1 MPDKQIQKRKYERK
15 APNGLFRIY
24 ASVTCCAYTVQLK
37 DISKGLAVL
46 LAIIFLISAEAV
58 PAQENSAV
66 SWFGKGFSAEDLGR
80 HKEAVEA
87 YTKAVELNPAYA
99 AAYHNRGVAN
109 YKLGKNQEAIDDL
122 SKAIELDPKHP
133 RSYYNRAIVFG
144 AVERYKEAVDDGTKA
159 ISLDPSNADVYF
171 NRGID
176 RVALDGLD
184 RAVDDFNKA
193 IELNQEDGAAY
204 YARGFAYHRLGRVKE
219 ADGDF
224 AKSARLGY
232 KGAQDFLKS
241 KGYAVAQKTGPGAS
255 VPREV
260 GTRQPTHGFAPS
272 SGFTPRP
279 PIETGKELE
288 VELKGATMEAT
299 TGLLKGLGIFVL
311 VVALAI
317 YAIFALSLQVTAKK
331 TDTPRAWFA
340 WIPILQLVTMC
351 EIAKKPFWWLILMF
365 VPLVNIAIFAII
377 WMKIA
382 EARGKPGWLGLL
394 TLVPVVNLF
403 VPPYLA
409 FSK

>member
-1 MPDKQIQKRKYERK
+1 MSDKDVQKRKYEGK
-15 APNGLFRIY
+15 LSNGLFRIF
-24 ASVTCCAYTVQLK
+24 AGVTCCAYTVQLK

-46 LAIIFLISAEAV
+46 MAIILLISAEAV

-66 SWFGKGFSAEDLGR
+66 SWFRKGFSAEDTGR

-87 YTKAVELNPAYA
+87 YTKAIELNPAYLE
-99 AAYHNRGVAN
+99 AYHNRGVAN
-109 YKLGKNQEAIDDL
+109 YKLGKNQKAIDDL
-122 SKAIELDPKHP
+122 SRAIELDPKHP
-133 RSYYNRAIVFG
+133 RAYYNRAIVLG
-144 AVERYKEAVDDGTKA
+144 ALRRYKEAVDDGTMA
-159 ISLDPSNADVYF
+159 ISLDSSNADAYL

-176 RVALDGLD
+176 RVALGGLD
-184 RAVDDFNKA
+184 LAVKDFNKA
-193 IELNQEDGAAY
+193 IELNQEDGAGY
-204 YARGFAYHRLGRVKE
+204 YARGFAYHKLGRVKE
-219 ADGDF
+219 ADRDF

-232 KGAQDFLKS
+232 MGAQDFLKS
-241 KGYAVAQKTGPGAS
+241 KGHVVAKKRGPGAS

-260 GTRQPTHGFAPS
+260 GAHKPVPRPKPSQPP
-272 SGFTPRP
+272 TPRP
-279 PIETGKELE
+279 PIEIGKELE
-288 VELKGATMEAT
+288 VELKGATMET
-299 TGLLKGLGIFVL
+299 MTGLLKGLGIFVL

-340 WIPILQLVTMC
+340 WVPILQLVTMC

-365 VPLVNIAIFAII
+365 VPLVNIAIFAVI

-394 TLVPVVNLF
+394 TLVPVVQWF